1 MSADEWALLSLYH
14 FTTPEAARAI
24 AATKK
29 WVTAENTGEAYAST
43 RVEGHATGYGSAR
56 VHVLIPL
63 ACAVLDDEF
72 PDGEKHY
79 RFNPED
85 ALIISATVDAI

>member
-1 MSADEWALLSLYH
+1 MSEDQWDLLSLYH

-24 AATKK
+24 ALTRE
-29 WVTAENTGEAYAST
+29 WVSAENTKEVYAST
-43 RVEGHATGYGSAR
+43 RVEGHATGYGTAR
-56 VHVLIPL
+56 VHVLIPK

-79 RFNPED
+79 RFDPAD